1 MKIDRKITYSITYNM
16 TIFYNIENCYNKNPY
31 YLGIYVDTIT
41 LYK

>member
-1 MKIDRKITYSITYNM
+1 MKIGRKITYIITYNM
-16 TIFYNIENCYNKNPY
+16 TIFYNIENYYNKNPY